1 MHDLIQEITGQNVT
15 DVDTSGVIFSYTY
28 NKCGEEYQGDVSLEE
43 ILLEMW
49 DRKKKKK
56 KVGAEVAARFK
67 QINNIDTM
75 IKAVLETDSTLLK
88 VDLIH
93 SDQIAEVLE
102 THYPDQ
108 LYFQYSRLP
117 KAVYGLTK
125 PQKAHCRSIAGRM
138 SKLGYKTLRTRS
150 YIPAQNGEPGHTST
164 RTVWVLRNNNRYEGL
179 SELMVRQ
186 VVDQQWSSLSE
197 TTNGVSF
204 L

>member
-1 MHDLIQEITGQNVT
+1 MHDLLQEITGQNVT
-15 DVDTSGVIFSYTY
+15 DFDTSGVIFSYTY
-28 NKCGEEYQGDVSLEE
+28 NKGGEEYQGEVSLEE

-56 KVGAEVAARFK
+56 KAGVEVAARFK
-67 QINNIDTM
+67 KLNDIDMM
-75 IKAVLETDSTLLK
+75 IKKVLETDSTLLK

-102 THYPDQ
+102 TYYPDQ
-108 LYFQYSRLP
+108 FYFQYSRLP
-117 KAVYGLTK
+117 KVAYGLTK
-125 PQKAHCRSIAGRM
+125 QQKAHCRSIAGRM
-138 SKLGYKTLRTRS
+138 TKLGYKTLRTRS

-164 RTVWVLRNNNRYEGL
+164 RTVWVLRNNDRYEGL

-186 VVDQQWSSLSE
+186 VVDHQWSSLPE
-197 TTNGVSF
+197 AANGVSF